1 MRGEARRQQGQ
12 CWKEPSAAPA
22 HPSAAASSQGP
33 RGSGPAAGAEL
44 ADALP
49 EVEGELEHGGSQALV
64 DQGAGQAALRGQHG
78 AVSWDNGD
86 AGLGDAAAAGSCR
99 SQRAGS
105 GGGTAVDSSK
115 KALHDSTQ
123 PPRPRLYCVRCIE
136 KYI

>member
-1 MRGEARRQQGQ
+1 MLEG
-12 CWKEPSAAPA
+12 AALIPA
-22 HPSAAASSQGP
+22 LQHPPGVPFPRECP
-33 RGSGPAAGAEL
+33 RGSGPGAGTEL

-64 DQGAGQAALRGQHG
+64 DQVAGQAALRGRDG
-78 AVSWDNGD
+78 AVRWDNGD

-105 GGGTAVDSSK
+105 GGGTAFDSSK

-123 PPRPRLYCVRCIE
+123 PPRPRLYCVRCI
-136 KYI
+136 